1 MYEKIGVLDRSN
13 QYKYV
18 VLYCLEVV
26 AKVNILGFSV
36 LLVKTLSNFHAHVH
50 AQKKMSHL
58 VPRGGKKLS
67 APSR

>member
-50 AQKKMSHL
+50 AKNQG
-58 VPRGGKKLS
+58 RAEEGKS
-67 APSR
+67 